1 MALDGAG
8 IRSFEIESKPA
19 GAEVITI
26 TGNHGATPLTLTER
40 DIYPNSYR
48 PERQSQYG
56 VITLRKA
63 GCQDM
68 NIRPGESDIVN
79 GLSLVLDCGA
89 GASAGDTAPA
99 LPAGRP
105 AGANDDEPASKK
117 LAQLRFLQDLLDEG
131 LITADEEAT
140 IRKRI
145 LQQP

>member
-8 IRSFEIESKPA
+8 IRSFTVESDPA
-19 GAEVITI
+19 GAEVMTI
-26 TGNHGATPLTLTER
+26 TGDHGTTPLTLTER

-56 VITLRKA
+56 VVTLRKA
-63 GCQDM
+63 GCEEM
-68 NIRPGESDIVN
+68 NIRPGELDIVN
-79 GLSLVLDCGA
+79 GLSLVLDCGSRA
-89 GASAGDTAPA
+89 VAGDTAPA

-105 AGANDDEPASKK
+105 AVATDDGSASKK

-145 LQQP
+145 LEQP